1 MANKKISQL
10 TLAVDVIYP
19 TDLMELSRDD
29 YSGGYTS
36 EAISGDQLYEGMI
49 AVASPY
55 LSAYFDANQTFV
67 GGVPKAIDF
76 RNIELQN
83 YIDVPTPTRLV
94 VDKAGIYKVD
104 FTATINN
111 NGGGSAT
118 GYHVGFYLKKNGTTN
133 ILNSS
138 KFMTA
143 PENNHVESYSTSWL
157 VQLKAG
163 EYIEVFC
170 KMDKTAFRLLTE
182 SAHNGVVTP
191 SSQVIMSRIG

>member
-10 TLAVDVIYP
+10 TLAVDVIHP
-19 TDLMELSRDD
+19 SDLMELSRDD
-29 YSGGYTS
+29 GSGGFTS
-36 EAISGDQLYEGMI
+36 EAISGDQLYEGGM
-49 AVASPY
+49 VESPY

-94 VDKAGIYKVD
+94 VDKSGIYKVD

-118 GYHVGFYLKKNGTTN
+118 GYHVGYYLKKNGTTN
-133 ILNSS
+133 IPNSS
-138 KFMTA
+138 KFMTS

-157 VQLKAG
+157 VELKG
-163 EYIEVFC
+163 GDYIEIFC
-170 KMDKTAFRLLTE
+170 KMDKTAFRLITE